1 MPACNFLRFRDP
13 HVDHGGGMRAVLEQ
27 PAGGRP
33 LVKKNRRPWPFSQ
46 TVLSAVPRIRRRPLA
61 LHQCGAYETDLI

>member
-1 MPACNFLRFRDP
+1 MPACNFLRSRDP

-33 LVKKNRRPWPFSQ
+33 LVKNRRPWRPAR
-46 TVLSAVPRIRRRPLA
+46 TVQQFLEYAGVLWR